1 MMTVFGGDQLRPNI
15 HISDMVDAYLKIL
28 DCTDEEV
35 NGEIFNVGS
44 QNHSVNELAQ
54 IVREIVGIDV
64 EISSEISNDNRSYHI
79 SSDKIQSK
87 IGFSTQLSVKQAS
100 QELVSAFENGK
111 LIDPLDNPLYFNIKM
126 MQKINLR

>member
-1 MMTVFGGDQLRPNI
+1 M
-15 HISDMVDAYLKIL
+15 
-28 DCTDEEV
+28 
-35 NGEIFNVGS
+35 
-44 QNHSVNELAQ
+44 NELAQ
-54 IVREIVGIDV
+54 IVREIVGVDV

-79 SSDKIQSK
+79 SSDKIRSK

-100 QELVSAFENGK
+100 QELVSAFEHGK